1 MSPSAT
7 TPRNTVRSS
16 ARKPRL
22 SKSKDTTYKD
32 RSDSEASLSADSD
45 ALDDDSD
52 ADHTKR
58 PAKKRKAPSPRKKA
72 ASRKRQ
78 KPSKDDE
85 SAAEEDAEEED
96 DFELQDGQKIVGTVV
111 QAPKTGRVPPGQISR
126 NTMNFL
132 ALLAKPENND
142 RKWFKLREPVFRV
155 AEKEWK
161 DFVDEF
167 VPLLIE
173 ADPQIPHLPARDMVH
188 RIYNDV
194 RFKTDKTP
202 YKTGFSASTS
212 RSGRKGHFAH
222 YHIMIKPG
230 GQSIIAGGAW
240 QPERQDLANI
250 RASILRSPAR
260 LRAIIAD
267 PVFVKHFGKPEPHPQ
282 GKRQSIFGNDDQL
295 KVAPKGVDKDHPDI
309 DLLKCRS
316 LAVGHRFTDEQVV
329 DPDFKNELKRVAAV
343 LRPFI
348 HCLNDMM
355 TLPPDDDDS
364 DDDDG
369 GDEDGNEEADASD
382 AENAAE

>member
-1 MSPSAT
+1 MST
-7 TPRNTVRSS
+7 TPRNTTRSS

-22 SKSKDTTYKD
+22 SKGASKDTTYKD
-32 RSDSEASLSADSD
+32 QSDSESADSD
-45 ALDDDSD
+45 ALDDSD
-52 ADHTKR
+52 APSDKR
-58 PAKKRKAPSPRKKA
+58 PSKKRKAPSPRNKQPV
-72 ASRKRQ
+72 RKRQ
-78 KPSKDDE
+78 KPSKDDK
-85 SAAEEDAEEED
+85 SAAEEDEDED
-96 DFELQDGQKIVGTVV
+96 DFELQEGQKIIGSVV

-126 NTMNFL
+126 NTLNFL

-161 DFVDEF
+161 DFIDEF

-173 ADPQIPHLPARDMVH
+173 ADPQIPHLPSRDMVH

-212 RSGRKGHFAH
+212 RGGRKGHFAH
-222 YHIMIKPG
+222 YHFMIKPNNL
-230 GQSIIAGGAW
+230 SVIAGGAW

-260 LRAIIAD
+260 LRAVIAD
-267 PVFVKHFGKPEPHPQ
+267 PVFVKYFGKPEPHSE
-282 GKRQSIFGNDDQL
+282 GKKQSIFGGEDQL

-309 DLLKCRS
+309 DLLKCRTI
-316 LAVGHRFTDEQVV
+316 AVFHRFTDEQVA
-329 DPDFKNELKRVAAV
+329 DPDFKNELKRVAGV

-348 HCLNDMM
+348 HCLNEMM
-355 TLPPDDDDS
+355 TLPPDDDD
-364 DDDDG
+364 DADG
-369 GDEDGNEEADASD
+369 GDEANDEEADASD
-382 AENAAE
+382 AENVDE